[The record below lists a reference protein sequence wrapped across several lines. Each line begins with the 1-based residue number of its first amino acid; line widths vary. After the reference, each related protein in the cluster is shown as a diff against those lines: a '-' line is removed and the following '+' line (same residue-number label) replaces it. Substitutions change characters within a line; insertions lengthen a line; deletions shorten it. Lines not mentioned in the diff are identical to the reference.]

1 MKQKQA
7 IHQSKFSEIKTLLEK
22 EDDFLITTHIN
33 PDGDCIT
40 SVLTMGRILQVLGK
54 KYIIV
59 LSDPVPK
66 KFKFLPDVETIK
78 HFDTVE
84 CSLKKKVAIV
94 LDASNKERFG
104 NVMDCVDSCN
114 LIVNIDHHPSNTFFG
129 TLNLV
134 DPEESSSVE
143 IVYHLIKY
151 WGLDISPEMATMI
164 YTGVMCD
171 TGRFLFPNTTYRS
184 MIICSEMIQK
194 GASPE
199 LIGDQLY
206 FRKSFATM
214 KALGDALS
222 TLELHFDGRLA
233 CVELACHCINSD
245 EPLDTEGFVD
255 YLMMVDG
262 TEVVFLMLEKE
273 PGEIKISLRA
283 KNYVNVNDVA
293 ANFGGGGHARAAGCV
308 IKGTFSDAKNKLLK
322 AIEPSFS
329 D

>member
-1 MKQKQA
+1 MKHRQA
-7 IHQSKFSEIKTLLEK
+7 LHKNKFSEIQDLIQQ

-40 SVLTMGRILQVLGK
+40 SVLTMGRILQALGK

-66 KFKFLPDVETIK
+66 KFHFLPDVDTIK
-78 HFDTVE
+78 HFDTVD

-104 NVMDCVDSCN
+104 NVMDCVDACE
-114 LIVNIDHHPSNTFFG
+114 IVINIDHHPSNTFFG

-151 WGLDISPEMATMI
+151 WGFEISPEISTMI
-164 YTGVMCD
+164 YTGIMCD

-214 KALGDALS
+214 KALGDALA
-222 TLELHFDGRLA
+222 TLELYFEGKVA
-233 CVELACHCINSD
+233 CVALSCHCNGTK

-293 ANFGGGGHARAAGCV
+293 ANFGGGGHARAAGCL
-308 IKGTFSDAKNKLLK
+308 IKGTFTEAKSKLLN
-322 AIEPSFS
+322 AIEPSFAN
-329 D
+329 